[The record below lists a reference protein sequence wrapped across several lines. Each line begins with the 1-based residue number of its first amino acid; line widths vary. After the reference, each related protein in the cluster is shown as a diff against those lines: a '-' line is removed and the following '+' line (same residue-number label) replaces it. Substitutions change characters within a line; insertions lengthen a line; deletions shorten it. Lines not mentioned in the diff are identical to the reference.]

1 MKELPMPKRFDF
13 TYFVDILGP
22 GLRPSRP
29 EDCFT
34 PEMCIPIFPN
44 SNHPAGRPPIRTEP
58 EFPFSNCYQWFC
70 PDVQLTVRIKNEEGK
85 YGLIDAMPKFFM
97 LPADQYVDMM
107 MLHQEDINQVL
118 RNLRAK
124 EAVTTPAPPPK
135 HSEVPGD
142 DDGAEAPG
150 EDDGSKGE
158 GGSDDDDY
166 SGFVSE
172 DDRDD
177 DERDKRSDVS
187 SLPSGPDEAAEDMK
201 DAMDRQI

>member
-1 MKELPMPKRFDF
+1 MPYWDLPPNTKPYFYPLPRSYGVAQIDVEASLRGLGELDSKALAAIRRIRPAKALIMFHTIKELPMDKRFDF

-118 RNLRAK
+118 RNLKA
-124 EAVTTPAPPPK
+124 
-135 HSEVPGD
+135 
-142 DDGAEAPG
+142 
-150 EDDGSKGE
+150 
-158 GGSDDDDY
+158 
-166 SGFVSE
+166 
-172 DDRDD
+172 RD
-177 DERDKRSDVS
+177 
-187 SLPSGPDEAAEDMK
+187 
-201 DAMDRQI
+201 